1 MPAEAAH
8 ELGRKGTVAAI
19 DLLWRVLGDAIALP
33 FNAYDHAE
41 KLTFDGSPYG
51 IGAFS
56 FDLLGHLKKASHGAV
71 TGQETVEVFVE
82 VKNYDVG
89 GALLAEYELFL
100 KRAAVAAALP
110 QHKKT
115 WFIFVSNVP
124 FGTSKG
130 VALCNGD
137 YLAEC
142 SNSWNV
148 ELKPLAAALKDRVV
162 VIVATRSFTQ
172 LLTQWGAPRSG

>member
-1 MPAEAAH
+1 MPAEATH

-19 DLLWRVLGDAIALP
+19 DLLWRVLGESIALP

-41 KLTFDGSPYG
+41 KLSFDGAPFG
-51 IGAFS
+51 LGTFN
-56 FDLLGHLKKASHGAV
+56 FDLLGHLNKKASGTV

-82 VKNYDVG
+82 VKNYTVG
-89 GALLAEYELFL
+89 DSLLAEYESFL

-115 WFIFVSNVP
+115 WFIFLSNVP

-137 YLAEC
+137 YLSDC
-142 SNSWNV
+142 SKTWNDS
-148 ELKPLAAALKDRVV
+148 LKPLAPALKERVV
-162 VIVATRSFTQ
+162 LVVATRSFTQ
-172 LLTQWGAPRSG
+172 LLSQWGAPRSV